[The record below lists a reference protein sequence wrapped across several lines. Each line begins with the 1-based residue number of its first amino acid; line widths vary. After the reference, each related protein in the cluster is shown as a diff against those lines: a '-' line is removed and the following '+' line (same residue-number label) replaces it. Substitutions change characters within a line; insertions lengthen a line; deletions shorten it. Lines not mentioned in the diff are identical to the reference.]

1 MRMSY
6 SGKVRIEE
14 ASEAALRAVL
24 EADLREQRG
33 QGTAKARMTM
43 LVSEAGS
50 GSQVATVT
58 AVKLSGRAAQMAQG
72 VIDDVADRLVGEM
85 ASCLAARFEPAGE
98 GQERQAPPEAKP
110 INGVRL
116 MLQVLWTKIKRA
128 FGGRR
133 GEQMN
138 QPDFTLSAGP
148 TMSSPRVQQALG
160 RPMVFDYDP
169 AFLAHFKETEGLVA
183 QLFRTSKD
191 VVLMQG
197 EALLGLE
204 ATARA
209 VVRPGMRCLNLVSGI
224 YAAWFTDWLRDFGAE
239 VSELRV
245 PYDEAIEPDA
255 VRAELQRLGDV
266 ELVALVHSET
276 PCGIENPL
284 AEIAPIVKEA
294 GALMYAD
301 VVSAVGGTD
310 VRVDD
315 WGVDIA
321 VAGIQKCLGGPPGVA
336 PCVVSEEAW
345 KAIEAN
351 PEAPRGTFLSLLDW
365 RETWI
370 ASEGKKF
377 PYTPS
382 VSDVFGV
389 HAAVGGVP
397 RPRARR
403 GDRPPR
409 LGGAR
414 LPGRRSRRWAWSCGR
429 RARRSPPTASP
440 PSTAPTGSASRR
452 RCCRSASATA

>member
-1 MRMSY
+1 
-6 SGKVRIEE
+6 
-14 ASEAALRAVL
+14 
-24 EADLREQRG
+24 
-33 QGTAKARMTM
+33 
-43 LVSEAGS
+43 
-50 GSQVATVT
+50 
-58 AVKLSGRAAQMAQG
+58 
-72 VIDDVADRLVGEM
+72 
-85 ASCLAARFEPAGE
+85 
-98 GQERQAPPEAKP
+98 
-110 INGVRL
+110 
-116 MLQVLWTKIKRA
+116 
-128 FGGRR
+128 
-133 GEQMN
+133 MN
-138 QPDFTLSAGP
+138 EPDFTLSAGP

-169 AFLAHFKETEGLVA
+169 IFLAHFKETEGLVA
-183 QLFRTSKD
+183 ELFRTSKD

-224 YAAWFTDWLRDFGAE
+224 YAAWFTDWLREFGAE

-255 VRAELQRLGDV
+255 VRAELERLGDV
-266 ELVALVHSET
+266 EFVALVHSET

-284 AEIAPIVKEA
+284 AEIGPIVKEA

-310 VRVDD
+310 VRTDD

-321 VAGIQKCLGGPPGVA
+321 VAGIQKCLGGPPGVS

-351 PEAPRGTFLSLLDW
+351 PKAPRGTFLSLLDW

-382 VSDVFGV
+382 VSDVYGV
-389 HAAVGGVP
+389 NAAVGECLDHGLDAVI
-397 RPRARR
+397 ARH
-403 GDRPPR
+403 
-409 LGGAR
+409 
-414 LPGRRSRRWAWSCGR
+414 
-429 RARRSPPTASP
+429 
-440 PSTAPTGSASRR
+440 
-452 RCCRSASATA
+452 ASAARACRAGVEAMGLELWPKSHEIAANCVTAIRCPEGVDVPKTLLAIRERYGVMLSGGYGELADKVFRIGHMGSGSRSLYPLVSVSALGRGLADQGVDVDLGAAAEAVLKALSESGEAVTA

>member
-1 MRMSY
+1 
-6 SGKVRIEE
+6 
-14 ASEAALRAVL
+14 
-24 EADLREQRG
+24 
-33 QGTAKARMTM
+33 
-43 LVSEAGS
+43 
-50 GSQVATVT
+50 
-58 AVKLSGRAAQMAQG
+58 
-72 VIDDVADRLVGEM
+72 
-85 ASCLAARFEPAGE
+85 
-98 GQERQAPPEAKP
+98 
-110 INGVRL
+110 
-116 MLQVLWTKIKRA
+116 
-128 FGGRR
+128 
-133 GEQMN
+133 MN

-255 VRAELQRLGDV
+255 VRDELQRLGDV

-284 AEIAPIVKEA
+284 AEISPIVKEA

-321 VAGIQKCLGGPPGVA
+321 VAGIQKCLGGPPGVS

-365 RETWI
+365 RETWL

-389 HAAVGGVP
+389 HAAVGECLDHGLDAVI
-397 RPRARR
+397 
-403 GDRPPR
+403 
-409 LGGAR
+409 
-414 LPGRRSRRWAWSCGR
+414 GRH
-429 RARRSPPTASP
+429 
-440 PSTAPTGSASRR
+440 
-452 RCCRSASATA
+452 ASAARACRAGIEAMGLKLWPKSEEIAANCVTAFHCPDGVSVPETLLQIRERYGVMLSGGYGELTDKIFRIGHMGSGSRSLYPLVSVSALGRGLADQGVDVDLGAAAEAVLSSLAESGEAVTA